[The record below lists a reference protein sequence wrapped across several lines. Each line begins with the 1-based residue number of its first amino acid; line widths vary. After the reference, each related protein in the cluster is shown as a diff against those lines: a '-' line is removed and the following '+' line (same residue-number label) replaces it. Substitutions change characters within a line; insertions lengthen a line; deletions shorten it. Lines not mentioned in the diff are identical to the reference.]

1 MSVEQKN
8 THTHLNWNGSE
19 NITDAEYQK
28 KKAERKKCQPK
39 WKMIISN
46 FSKFCDCV
54 CLRFCVC
61 VYFTNTLTL
70 ITYKIAFAEITL
82 KARLMSYPRDRHV

>member
-39 WKMIISN
+39 
-46 FSKFCDCV
+46 
-54 CLRFCVC
+54 
-61 VYFTNTLTL
+61 
-70 ITYKIAFAEITL
+70 
-82 KARLMSYPRDRHV
+82 

>member
-28 KKAERKKCQPK
+28 KK
-39 WKMIISN
+39 S
-46 FSKFCDCV
+46 
-54 CLRFCVC
+54 
-61 VYFTNTLTL
+61 
-70 ITYKIAFAEITL
+70 
-82 KARLMSYPRDRHV
+82 